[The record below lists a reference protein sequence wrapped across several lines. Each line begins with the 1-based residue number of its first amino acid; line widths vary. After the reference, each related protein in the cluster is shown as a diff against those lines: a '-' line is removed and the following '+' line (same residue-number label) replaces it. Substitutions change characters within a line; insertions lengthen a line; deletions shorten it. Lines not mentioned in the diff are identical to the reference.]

1 MNTSLDALYGEH
13 FQTLCRRHDEALE
26 ATGFDQVAIYAG
38 GEKAQFL
45 DDQPYPFKANPL
57 FKAWL
62 PLADAPESFLLYRPG
77 ETPALIVYRP
87 TDFWYLPPEPP
98 AGFWVEHYD
107 IRTIER
113 PEEVREHLRHR
124 SGRTAFLGEWH
135 GRFAD
140 WPFAEANPQRLIDYL
155 HYQRAYK
162 TDYELECLRQANARG
177 VQGHLAAARTFRD
190 GGAEFDILQ
199 AFCQGCRQTEVELP
213 YPAIVALNE
222 HGATLHYQY
231 AERAVPAATHA
242 FLIDAGASCNG
253 YAADITRGYAR
264 DDADFK
270 TLIDAVD
277 AAQQRLGRAVK
288 PGVDY
293 REIHRLA
300 HAEVARILA
309 EQDFVKLAPE
319 TIVETGISRSFFPH
333 GIGHF
338 LGLQVHDVGGFLAD
352 PHGRRIDPP
361 AEHPALR
368 LTRVLEPRE
377 VVTIEP
383 GIYFIGSL
391 LARLKESEHGRQINW
406 SKIEAFGK
414 FGGVRIEDDIAV
426 TEDEPENL
434 TRPQFAALR

>member
-1 MNTSLDALYGEH
+1 MSTPIEALYRER
-13 FQTLCRRHDEALE
+13 FETLCRRHDQALE
-26 ATGFDQVAIYAG
+26 ATGFGQVAIYAG

-62 PLADAPESFLLYRPG
+62 PLADAPESFLFYRPG
-77 ETPALIVYRP
+77 EKPVLVVYRP
-87 TDFWYLPPEPP
+87 TDFWYQPPEPP
-98 AGFWVEHYD
+98 SGFWVEHYD
-107 IRTIER
+107 IRSIEHAKDA
-113 PEEVREHLRHR
+113 REHIQ
-124 SGRTAFLGEWH
+124 SPGRTAFLGEWH

-140 WPFAEANPQRLIDYL
+140 WPFAEANSQRLIDYL

-162 TDYELECLRQANARG
+162 TDYELECLRQANTHG
-177 VQGHLAAARTFRD
+177 VQGHLAAAQAFRD

-231 AERAVPAATHA
+231 AERDAPAGTYA
-242 FLIDAGASCNG
+242 FLIDAGASFNG
-253 YAADITRGYAR
+253 YAADITRSYDRA
-264 DDADFK
+264 DADFK
-270 TLIDAVD
+270 ALIEAVD
-277 AAQQRLGRAVK
+277 AAQQRIGRAIK

-293 REIHRLA
+293 RRIHQLA
-300 HAEVARILA
+300 HTEIARILA

-383 GIYFIGSL
+383 GVYFIGAL
-391 LARLKESEHGRQINW
+391 LARLKESKHSRHVNW

-426 TEDEPENL
+426 TEGEPENL
-434 TRPQFAALR
+434 TRPQFTALQ